1 MTHTPL
7 NMRSHTEHTKCSCR
21 LAAHKTHSLPHY
33 AALLCS
39 PPFLLGLVRKGL
51 LFSESPELCLLTM
64 KKLFF
69 PSRLC
74 KEYLLS
80 VTCIWEMQDIIFS
93 KIFSSRKIRVALI
106 KQFLLSLHPLEAF
119 FEVRSLKV
127 LILLDSYERKI
138 RRKGKNY
145 ICCAHSWLNPIVFK
159 TILLPC
165 SPKLSFLLFIHSGT
179 EHALIKHF
187 LTQSV

>member
-69 PSRLC
+69 PSRRW

-127 LILLDSYERKI
+127 LILVGQLWKENKE
-138 RRKGKNY
+138 KGKKLHLLCSQLIKSHCVQNNT
-145 ICCAHSWLNPIVFK
+145 APLFTK
-159 TILLPC
+159 AILP
-165 SPKLSFLLFIHSGT
+165 SIHSFRNWACT
-179 EHALIKHF
+179 Y
-187 LTQSV
+187 